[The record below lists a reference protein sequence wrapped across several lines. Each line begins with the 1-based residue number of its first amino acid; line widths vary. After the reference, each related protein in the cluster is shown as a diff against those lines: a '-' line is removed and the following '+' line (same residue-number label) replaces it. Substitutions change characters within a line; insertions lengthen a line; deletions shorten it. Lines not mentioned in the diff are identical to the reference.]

1 MASAITIISV
11 LLALML
17 PWLLGALVLKRLLS
31 SSNIYNWAIAVGH
44 GFFAGIFLVTLLLRG
59 FDFLRMP
66 ISFISITIAL
76 VLCGAALMFY
86 FNRGPAVTPTVA
98 SSARLSR
105 LPLVVLSLLIV
116 LVAVRY
122 STLFVELTT
131 RPMYAW
137 DAWMNWAPKA
147 VVWFRLG
154 EMAPYV
160 TPSEWLH
167 TKGDVVYT
175 LGNYQASTYPDT
187 VPLLYWWMMLATGS
201 SESSLV
207 LLPWLLAPLALG
219 FALYGHI
226 RSDGANPL
234 MAGMAFYA
242 LVNMPYV
249 NVHTALAG
257 YADIWMAAAFSLSL
271 FALSARESSGE
282 LRWTLLCVFWCI
294 FAATIKRPG
303 VFFSAFVL
311 FGLARSILRPPRWLE
326 LGAVGL
332 VITFFM
338 LAFTVGVAFD
348 IPQVG
353 QFRLDSDGIKI
364 PTFGYQAFIAT
375 DITERLL
382 TTLLGMLNW
391 NLLFYLTPLIFIAFL
406 GWGLRGTYQ
415 QKNVALVLA
424 LASAFLALIYTFTGY
439 SAQLM
444 NLVTFNRTMLYLIPG
459 FLYLLFGR
467 VVREWSG
474 NPNLPSKPAPDS
486 C

>member
-1 MASAITIISV
+1 MTGAITITNV
-11 LLALML
+11 LAALIL
-17 PWLLGALVLKRLLS
+17 PWLLGTLLLKRLLN
-31 SSNIYNWAIAVGH
+31 SSNACNWAIAVGH
-44 GFFAGIFLVTLLLRG
+44 GFFAGIFSVTLLLRA
-59 FDFLRMP
+59 FDSLNMP
-66 ISFISITIAL
+66 ISFTSVSISI
-76 VLCGAALMFY
+76 VLCGAAILFY
-86 FNRGPAVTPTVA
+86 VNRAPVITPTVA
-98 SSARLSR
+98 PNAKLDR
-105 LPLVVLSLLIV
+105 LPLIVLSLLLA
-116 LVAVRY
+116 LVTVRY
-122 STLFVELTT
+122 STLLIELTS

-160 TPSEWLH
+160 APPEWLQ
-167 TKGDVVYT
+167 TTDDVVYT

-219 FALYGHI
+219 FALYGHL
-226 RSDGANPL
+226 RSNGVSPL
-234 MAGMAFYA
+234 MAGIAFYA

-271 FALSARESSGE
+271 FALSARESTGE

-303 VFFSAFVL
+303 VFFAAFVL
-311 FGLARSILRPPRWLE
+311 FGLARSILRPPHWLE
-326 LGAVGL
+326 LGAIGL
-332 VITFFM
+332 VIAFLA
-338 LAFTVGVAFD
+338 LAFTVGVTFD

-353 QFRLDSDGIKI
+353 QFKLDSTGIKV
-364 PTFGYQAFIAT
+364 PSFGHQAFIVT
-375 DITERLL
+375 DITNRLL

-391 NLLFYLTPLIFIAFL
+391 NLLFYLTPLILIAFL
-406 GWGLRGTYQ
+406 GWGLQETYQ
-415 QKNVALVLA
+415 QKNVVLVLA
-424 LASAFLALIYTFTGY
+424 LATTFLALIYTFTDY

-459 FLYLLFGR
+459 FIYLLFAR
-467 VVREWSG
+467 LVREWSD
-474 NPNLPSKPAPDS
+474 NQTLPDKAHP
-486 C
+486 

>member
-1 MASAITIISV
+1 MAGVITITSV
-11 LLALML
+11 LLALIV
-17 PWLLGALVLKRLLS
+17 PWLLGALLLKKLLS
-31 SSNIYNWAIAVGH
+31 SSNCCNWAIAVGH
-44 GFFAGIFLVTLLLRG
+44 GFFAGIFFVTILLRL
-59 FDFLRMP
+59 FDSLHMP
-66 ISFISITIAL
+66 ISFISISIAIT
-76 VLCGAALMFY
+76 LCGAAILFY
-86 FNRGPAVTPTVA
+86 FSRGPAITPTVA
-98 SSARLSR
+98 SRARPARLA
-105 LPLVVLSLLIV
+105 LIVLSLLIA

-122 STLFVELTT
+122 STLLMELTT

-154 EMAPYV
+154 EMASYV
-160 TPSEWLH
+160 PPPEWLQ
-167 TKGDVVYT
+167 TTDDVVYT

-219 FALYGHI
+219 FALYGHL
-226 RSDGANPL
+226 RSDGVDPL
-234 MAGMAFYA
+234 MAGIAFYA

-294 FAATIKRPG
+294 FAVTIKRPG
-303 VFFSAFVL
+303 VFFAVFVL

-326 LGAVGL
+326 RVVAGL
-332 VITFFM
+332 VITFFV

-353 QFRLDSDGIKI
+353 QFKLDSDGIKI
-364 PTFGYQAFIAT
+364 PTFGYQAFVVT
-375 DITERLL
+375 NITERLL

-391 NLLFYLTPLIFIAFL
+391 NLLFYLTPLILIAFL
-406 GWGLRGTYQ
+406 GWGLRETYQ

-424 LASAFLALIYTFTGY
+424 LASVFLALIYTFTGY

-444 NLVTFNRTMLYLIPG
+444 NLVTFNRSLLYLIPG

-467 VVREWSG
+467 VFRQWSG
-474 NPNLPSKPAPDS
+474 NQNLPGQNRP
-486 C
+486 